1 VIASYASPNP
11 PNFAPG
17 YQYVSTRANGQPI
30 VWTAFGDVYDPET
43 HTRIATRN
51 SNGDLFTPSFSGIPV
66 VTPGGGR
73 MVQIDGEIPFAAG
86 VFSQRFSMV
95 GGKALHITDSH
106 RTTNSTFQQSLNV
119 GAAINASGTRVFGD
133 INANS
138 GGPAAAKPIRVDA
151 AGPLVFLPDIPIST
165 VSYPEAI
172 ASTLDNRIL
181 YGLAFFMDDA
191 EDNLLILDGNGVSI
205 GSSMSGPNNGGRH
218 RTNLAVSGDL
228 FRVVSTHVVSNGMNA
243 PVSYVVSFYN
253 LPD

>member
-1 VIASYASPNP
+1 
-11 PNFAPG
+11 
-17 YQYVSTRANGQPI
+17 
-30 VWTAFGDVYDPET
+30 
-43 HTRIATRN
+43 
-51 SNGDLFTPSFSGIPV
+51 
-66 VTPGGGR
+66 
-73 MVQIDGEIPFAAG
+73 
-86 VFSQRFSMV
+86 
-95 GGKALHITDSH
+95 
-106 RTTNSTFQQSLNV
+106 
-119 GAAINASGTRVFGD
+119 VFGD

-172 ASTLDNRIL
+172 ASTWDNRIL